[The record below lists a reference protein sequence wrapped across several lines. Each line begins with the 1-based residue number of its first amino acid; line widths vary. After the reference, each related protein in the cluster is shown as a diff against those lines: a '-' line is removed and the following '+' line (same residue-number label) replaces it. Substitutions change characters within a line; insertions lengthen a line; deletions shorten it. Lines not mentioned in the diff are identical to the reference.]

1 MSEHRP
7 KRKAAVAAMS
17 SIRKINKYENDEKT
31 EATSME
37 NNDDAETSSSGSILF
52 CDDTLAFP
60 QELFVEHILSWLS
73 KPELVHHGSLVSNVW
88 KQTCQHPLL
97 WTELAAEI
105 WKKFPSRNDKPPSK
119 RIFPS
124 MRQFYLFLRRPQF
137 SKLKKL
143 VPPDLVR
150 TFHGNLFDKLA
161 QSCPRLEELDLSGS
175 TSNRYHCLVPYAGE
189 LPRLPDLFPHLKRL
203 RVCMRSVSRA
213 DLAEFARRMGDRL
226 VELTVVVH
234 AEGNDLYDE
243 TLEMIAQHCLNLEI
257 FEYNFMAGV
266 SPSHGRLSERGP
278 IALLKKCQKLKVL
291 RITVPLD
298 VCPRV
303 NKFFVET
310 GYESSRG
317 LKLFLKFPVNDEFDS
332 DDEGD

>member
-1 MSEHRP
+1 
-7 KRKAAVAAMS
+7 
-17 SIRKINKYENDEKT
+17 
-31 EATSME
+31 ME
-37 NNDDAETSSSGSILF
+37 YNDDAKPSSSGSIQF
-52 CDDTLAFP
+52 CGDTIAIP
-60 QELFVEHILSWLS
+60 QELFVEHVLSWLS

-88 KQTCQHPLL
+88 KQTCQHLLL
-97 WTELAAEI
+97 WTELEAEI
-105 WKKFPSRNDKPPSK
+105 WKKFPSRNDQPPSK
-119 RIFPS
+119 MIFPS

-143 VPPDLVR
+143 VPPDLYR
-150 TFHGNLFDKLA
+150 TIIGNVFAKLA
-161 QSCPRLEELDLSGS
+161 QSCPRLEELDLTAS
-175 TSNRYHCLVPYAGE
+175 TSIRLFCLVPYAGE

-203 RVCMRSVSRA
+203 RVCMRFASRA
-213 DLAEFARRMGDRL
+213 ALVEFARRMGDRL
-226 VELTVVVH
+226 VELTVVAH
-234 AEGNDLYDE
+234 AEPNDLYDE

-310 GYESSRG
+310 GYEASRG
-317 LKLFLKFPVNDEFDS
+317 LKLVLGFPTNDEFDS